1 MKYVILILLSAA
13 VLLGQTITGNSGD
26 YKAVI
31 EKKFDMTPGGML
43 KVNVAQ
49 GDVLIRGAKQSNITV
64 VQTIHAD
71 VLTREEMQS
80 IVEKA
85 EEGYSRLNN
94 ELKITGPELPE
105 GAECEYEITL
115 PDKFNARVNT
125 AGGDLD
131 VANLDGQ
138 QELNTS
144 GGNVT
149 LANLSG
155 TIDIRTAGGDLNFST
170 ISGELRAASS
180 GGNVELKDIYS
191 RTDIRTDGGDI
202 ELHRSKNR
210 INLSTSGGDIEL
222 RDISGSLS
230 ASTMGGSIEL
240 TGAEGEQI
248 VLKTMGGDVEIH
260 DVRASV
266 DASTSGGDVQAAVI
280 TAPIVVRTMGGGLE
294 LTDLQA
300 SVVAENTGGD
310 IDIVM
315 TLKDFKQKHDVR
327 AKTTGG
333 DISLTIPAALPATI
347 TAEIMLPNRASGR
360 NDIYSDFPLTKSPP
374 SETGERILR
383 SKGEING
390 GGDAIDLRTNGGN
403 IYIKKGQ

>member
-1 MKYVILILLSAA
+1 MKYVLLIFLTVSVAF
-13 VLLGQTITGNSGD
+13 GQTITGTSGD

-31 EKKFDMTPGGML
+31 EKKFDMAPGGML
-43 KVNVAQ
+43 KVNIAQ
-49 GDVLIRGAKQSNITV
+49 GGVKIRGAKQSSITV
-64 VQTIHAD
+64 AQTIHAD

-94 ELKITGPELPE
+94 EFKIIGPDLQE

-115 PDKFNARVNT
+115 PDKFNVKVNT

-131 VANLDGQ
+131 IANLDGEL
-138 QELNTS
+138 ELNTA
-144 GGNVT
+144 GGEVM
-149 LANLSG
+149 LASLSG
-155 TIDIRTAGGDLNFST
+155 TIEVRSAGGDLGFST
-170 ISGELRAASS
+170 ISGRLNASTSGGDVELR
-180 GGNVELKDIYS
+180 DIYS
-191 RTDIRTDGGDI
+191 RTDIRTDGGDV
-202 ELHRSKNR
+202 ELHRSKNY
-210 INLSTSGGDIEL
+210 INLFTSGGDIEL

-240 TGAEGEQI
+240 THAEGDQVI
-248 VLKTMGGDVEIH
+248 LKTMGGDIEMHEVH
-260 DVRASV
+260 ATV
-266 DASTSGGDVQAAVI
+266 DASTSGGDVQAAII

-315 TLKDFKQKHDVR
+315 TLKDFKKKHEVR
-327 AKTTGG
+327 ARTTGG
-333 DISLTIPAALPATI
+333 DINLTIPGDLPATI
-347 TAEIMLPNRASGR
+347 SAEVMLPNRASGR
-360 NDIYSDFPLTKSPP
+360 HDIYSDFPLTKSPP
-374 SETGERILR
+374 SETGDRILR

-390 GGDAIDLRTNGGN
+390 GGDPIDLRTNGGS
-403 IYIKKGQ
+403 IYLKKSK

>member
-85 EEGYSRLNN
+85 EEGYSRLNS
-94 ELKITGPELPE
+94 ELKITGPELPD
-105 GAECEYEITL
+105 GAECDFEITV
-115 PDKFNARVNT
+115 PDRFNINVNT
-125 AGGDLD
+125 AGGNLD
-131 VANLDGQ
+131 VAQIVGEIQ
-138 QELNTS
+138 LNTAS
-144 GGNVT
+144 GDIV
-149 LANLSG
+149 LASLSG
-155 TIDIRTAGGDLNFST
+155 TIAIRTAGGDLDLST
-170 ISGELRAASS
+170 ISGTLSASTSGGDVELR
-180 GGNVELKDIYS
+180 DIYS
-191 RTDIRTDGGDI
+191 KSSIRTDGGDI
-202 ELHRSKNR
+202 ELNRSKNLVT
-210 INLSTSGGDIEL
+210 LSTSGGDIEL

-240 TGAEGEQI
+240 SHAEGDQVI
-248 VLKTMGGDVEIH
+248 LKTMGGDIEIH
-260 DVRASV
+260 DVRATV